1 MIQCLQSIAFIQTSW
16 TYNNHIFTQHQTPP
30 NPSLQCPD
38 IDRTYNASR
47 YNKNWH
53 VMKIKFQES
62 LFYDFE
68 SSVIVGLFFL
78 ACGYEFYDFTN
89 FESVSSY
96 VTLMSHR
103 S

>member
-47 YNKNWH
+47 YNKNWY

-68 SSVIVGLFFL
+68 SSVIVGLFFWPVDMSFMILQILNLL
-78 ACGYEFYDFTN
+78 AHM
-89 FESVSSY
+89 
-96 VTLMSHR
+96 LL
-103 S
+103 